1 MKARF
6 LALAALVLG
15 LASCQTDPS
24 DLNVDWGVE
33 QDAVVTV
40 ALPADATR
48 AAGADSALGAID
60 NRIDLNTYDI
70 RFILEVYDASGALA
84 KERMTVT
91 SDETSARFALR
102 LVPGREYKFV
112 AWADFVTDGNDLHYN
127 TEHLNNITLL
137 GTHNLNDES
146 RDAYTAY
153 DVVKYNNTANI
164 ALTLTRPFAK
174 LRVVTTDMKEL
185 YSGLKEA
192 KVTYTSKL
200 YTSFNALTATPGD
213 LTPVGEKTITY
224 SADNAY
230 SNEQP
235 NADGKMTL
243 FADYFFGSEDDAV
256 KFTLDLKDGTSET
269 IPQIVFNTNIP
280 VQRNYL
286 TTVMG
291 PILTDANSVTVTIN
305 DDFDEPEYEY
315 YFEEDANTSTVT
327 AVAVSADGL
336 ATIAEKINNGE
347 LEADTNI
354 ALAGDI
360 DLSQLV
366 LTRAETSNW
375 VPVGTEEEPF
385 TGAFDGRGY
394 TIKNLA
400 LVESEAKEGKAFIGF
415 FGYAKNA
422 TIKNVT
428 FENVYI
434 NIPCLDI
441 DHSQGHIGAVAGSL
455 EGTSTIENVTVKGD
469 IKVYA
474 TQDANGA
481 SRVAVVAGGNSYGN
495 VTMKNVHVIA
505 NEGSY
510 LIANN
515 NTGALAGQL
524 QGKSVFEDC
533 SSNIDVTVNKFFAGG
548 IIGLAA
554 GDQLF
559 TNCHTTGDVAVVAGR
574 EGRHNDEYR
583 VGGIAGGWADGKT
596 KVCTLENCSYT
607 GNVSGKNADGSVA
620 EPLDYD
626 GYVGRG
632 YTLSNCAGSKVVID
646 SKEFIQKY
654 DNKYGIYTI
663 NIPVSTADELV
674 AALEA
679 NNGVIFMNDIK
690 IDPANMSNAYG
701 KTGINVKNG
710 QTIDGNGHTLNIK
723 GAGGTWDSGINTT
736 GGLIKNITVTGSFR
750 GIFINHN
757 SDHSEKVVLENVT
770 IGGNGTVYTISCDQG
785 KYQTIEAT
793 NCTFNGWTS
802 FAKTAGEAKFVNCNF
817 GEGSGYKYCRPY
829 SNTEFVNCT
838 FCPGYAVDQTRATVT
853 FTDCTWEE

>member
-48 AAGADSALGAID
+48 AAGADSALGAIG
-60 NRIDLNTYDI
+60 NIDMSEYDI
-70 RFILEVYDASGALA
+70 RFILAVYDGDELA
-84 KERMTVT
+84 KGPLYVYG
-91 SDETSARFALR
+91 DETTANFSLR
-102 LVPGREYKFV
+102 LVPGRNYNFV
-112 AWADFVTDGNDLHYN
+112 AWADFVKEGTKVDLHYD
-127 TEHLNNITLL
+127 TSDLANIQLI
-137 GTHNLNDES
+137 GEQNLNDES
-146 RDAYTAY
+146 RDAYTTY
-153 DVVKYNNTANI
+153 EVINYNSSANI
-164 ALTLTRPFAK
+164 SLTLTRPFAK
-174 LRVVTTDMKEL
+174 LRVVTTDMNEL
-185 YSGLKEA
+185 YKDLVSATVE
-192 KVTYTSKL
+192 YTTQL
-200 YTSFNALTATPGD
+200 YTSFNALNATAGN
-213 LTPVGEKTITY
+213 LEVVKKSVTY
-224 SADNAY
+224 SDKTNY
-230 SNEQP
+230 EGEP
-235 NADGKMTL
+235 TADGKKTL
-243 FADYFFGSEDDAV
+243 FADYFFGTEDGKV
-256 KFTLDLKDGTSET
+256 LFTLDVADESYAM
-269 IPQIVFNTNIP
+269 PQIVFNTNIP

-291 PILTDANSVTVTIN
+291 PVLTDANKVTVTI
-305 DDFDEPEYEY
+305 DAKFEAPELEY
-315 YFEEDANTSTVT
+315 YFEEDGNNSIAT

-347 LEADTNI
+347 LEANTNI

-366 LTRAETSNW
+366 LTRAEISNW
-375 VPVGTEEEPF
+375 VPVGTEEKPF

-394 TIKNLA
+394 TIKNLT
-400 LVESEAKEGKAFIGF
+400 LVESEAKEGKAYIGF

-469 IKVYA
+469 IEVYA
-474 TQDANGA
+474 TQNANGA
-481 SRVAVVAGGNSYGN
+481 SRVAVIAGGNSYGD

-524 QGKSVFEDC
+524 QGKSVFENC
-533 SSNIDVTVNKFFAGG
+533 TSNIDVTVNKFFAGG
-548 IIGLAA
+548 LIGIAA
-554 GDQLF
+554 GDSYF
-559 TNCHTTGDVAVVAGR
+559 KNCHTTGDVAVVAGR

-607 GNVSGKNADGSVA
+607 GKVSGKNADGSVA
-620 EPLDYD
+620 NPLDYD

-646 SKEFIQKY
+646 GKEFIQKY
-654 DNKYGIYTI
+654 DDQYGIYTI
-663 NIPVSTADELV
+663 NGCTAVSTADELV

-679 NNGVIFMNDIK
+679 NEGVYFLNDIK

-750 GIFINHN
+750 GIFINHT
-757 SDHSEKVVLENVT
+757 STHSEKVVLENVT

-785 KYQTIEAT
+785 LYQTIEAT

-802 FAKTAGEAKFVNCNF
+802 FAKDAGKAKFVNCNF

-829 SNTEFVNCT
+829 SDTEFIECT
-838 FCPGYAVDQTRATVT
+838 FCPGYAVDESQAKVT
-853 FTDCTWEE
+853 FTNCTWEE